1 MDLAYWT
8 ENDKE
13 YGVACLVVI
22 DLENLQVVEEVSFH
36 DEIRVPYLPG
46 FLAFRELPLILA
58 AVKLLKIKPGLCMFD
73 GNAYL
78 HPRHTGIVTHA
89 SFFLGKPT
97 TGVSKND
104 YHIEGAKF
112 VLPDN
117 DEGACT
123 EIVKNG
129 EIYGQV
135 LRNFQNKSME

>member
-1 MDLAYWT
+1 MLCRRGGLIPIE

-13 YGVACLVVI
+13 YGLACLEVV
-22 DLENLQVVEEVSFH
+22 DRENLQVVEEVSFH
-36 DEIRVPYLPG
+36 DESRVPYLSG

-58 AVKLLKIKPGLCMFD
+58 AVKLWKIIPNLCMFD

-78 HPRHTGIVTHA
+78 HPRHTGIVIHA

-104 YHIEGAKF
+104 YHIEGAEF

-117 DEGACT
+117 YEGACT
-123 EIVKNG
+123 EIVRNVD
-129 EIYGQV
+129 IYGQV
-135 LRNFQNKSME
+135 LRNF